1 MNSLQRKS
9 LAVLFGGMVF
19 AMAASSSFAQN
30 TRPVTVN
37 NGDGPGMQSIIDDVL
52 GAGSGVTVN
61 DQSSASLWAVDNIV
75 AGAGFP
81 TNVSPTLRLEYA
93 GDASTNQLGIWSAG
107 SQQLIFNGSATS
119 GSIANIRWDTLTT
132 GEILSGG
139 GTGIVTGTFSGISAT
154 SFGFFLNGAS
164 GAIFSDDSKN
174 GGEALML
181 AYASNSAP
189 NDWMFA
195 FEDTKGGDRD
205 FNDMVFRV
213 SDLVSAV
220 PEPET
225 YAMLLAGLGLMGFVA
240 RRRQRN
246 MRLAAA

>member
-1 MNSLQRKS
+1 MNSLQKKS

-30 TRPVTVN
+30 TRPVTVT
-37 NGDGPGMQSIIDDVL
+37 DGAGMQTIIDSVL
-52 GAGSGVTVN
+52 GPTSGVTVN
-61 DQSSASLWAVDNIV
+61 DQSDASLWAVDRVV
-75 AGAGFP
+75 AGAAFP
-81 TNVSPTLRLEYA
+81 ANVTPTLHIEYA
-93 GDASTNQLGIWSAG
+93 SNDSINQLGIWSG
-107 SQQLIFNGSATS
+107 SNQQLIFDGSATT
-119 GSIANIRWDTLTT
+119 GSAAQIRWDTLTT
-132 GEILSGG
+132 GVVLSGG
-139 GTGIVTGTFSGISAT
+139 GSGVITGTFSGISAT
-154 SFGFFLNGAS
+154 SFGFFLNGAD
-164 GAIFSDDSKN
+164 GDIFSADSKN

-181 AYASNSAP
+181 AYASGSAP

-195 FEDTKGGDRD
+195 FEDTKGGDKD
-205 FNDMVFRV
+205 FNDMVFSV